1 MQKIELF
8 FIVIFVCIYNTKM
21 YCCIEFA
28 FYLLLALIWFY
39 TGSVLFRKDPIIKKL
54 KIDND
59 LLTKYNNVLNEYYY
73 NECSYKNIHTYENL
87 WINNNKNG
95 FNVIHNNNITIS
107 GFKKD
112 NLFDGL
118 VRIDGMLLNNNELKN
133 IDCIYENGIQKSC
146 FVINKKNRI
155 VFVVPEQ
162 VVVVL

>member
-1 MQKIELF
+1 MYNCAE
-8 FIVIFVCIYNTKM
+8 VIMWLVFG
-21 YCCIEFA
+21 
-28 FYLLLALIWFY
+28 LIWY
-39 TGSVLFRKDPIIKKL
+39 QGSYFVFKKPSNVISNDVVL
-54 KIDND
+54 
-59 LLTKYNNVLNEYYY
+59 KYNNVLNEYYY

-87 WINNNKNG
+87 WINNNENG

-146 FVINKKNRI
+146 FVINKKNHI